1 MVGKSLVLLAD
12 YCIKSLS
19 QASSTAVKDSGLP
32 AASECSKEK
41 LFPKEVYSVISPSF
55 CLFIK
60 EKNRNSLQRERG
72 GGVTKP
78 GRFDLGCVKNAFF
91 THSRAGGGR
100 F

>member
-19 QASSTAVKDSGLP
+19 QASSTAVIDSGLP
-32 AASECSKEK
+32 AASEYSKEK

-72 GGVTKP
+72 GVTKR